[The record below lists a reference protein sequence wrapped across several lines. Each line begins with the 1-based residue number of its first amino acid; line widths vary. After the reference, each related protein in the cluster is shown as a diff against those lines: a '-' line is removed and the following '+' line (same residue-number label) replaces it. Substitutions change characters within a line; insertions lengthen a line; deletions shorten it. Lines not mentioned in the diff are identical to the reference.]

1 MCKKIITLR
10 EYNLL
15 REYFIKTQQYFKD
28 QARKKDVERKII
40 SMNNYYDRE
49 LRR

>member
-40 SMNNYYDRE
+40 SMNNNYDRE

>member
-15 REYFIKTQQYFKD
+15 REYFIKTQQYFKE